1 MNKRDLIFILG
12 IAILLIA
19 AVSGFEL
26 ALRGVPEAAPESDSQ
41 ALPPSLTARNRS
53 NVRAGDST
61 GYPIVGKLE
70 VGVRVAILGISR
82 GSAGWYY
89 IELPDGARG
98 FISPGVVVTQGD
110 LTNLPAIDP
119 ASLSATATPP
129 PATLVAAATQA
140 ATPTAA
146 G

>member
-1 MNKRDLIFILG
+1 MNRRDLIFIVG

-19 AVSGFEL
+19 AVSGFEFV
-26 ALRGVPEAAPESDSQ
+26 LRGVPEAADIDNQSL
-41 ALPPSLTARNRS
+41 APSLSASSRS

-61 GYPIVGKLE
+61 SYPIVGKLE
-70 VGVRVAILGISR
+70 VGVTAAILGRSP

-98 FISPGVVVTQGD
+98 FISPDVVVTQGD
-110 LTNLPAIDP
+110 LTNLPAIAP
-119 ASLSATATPP
+119 ASMNATATAA
-129 PATLVAAATQA
+129 PATAAADETHA
-140 ATPTAA
+140 ATPTAS

>member
-1 MNKRDLIFILG
+1 MNRRDLIFVLG
-12 IAILLIA
+12 IAILLVA
-19 AVSGFEL
+19 AVSGFEFV
-26 ALRGVPEAAPESDSQ
+26 LRGVPKAAPDIDSQ
-41 ALPPSLTARNRS
+41 SLTPSLTVRNRS

-61 GYPIVGKLE
+61 DFPVVGKLE
-70 VGVRVAILGISR
+70 VGVSAAILGISR

-98 FISPGVVVTQGD
+98 FISPDVVVTQGD

-129 PATLVAAATQA
+129 PATPDAAAA
-140 ATPTAA
+140 PVATPTAS